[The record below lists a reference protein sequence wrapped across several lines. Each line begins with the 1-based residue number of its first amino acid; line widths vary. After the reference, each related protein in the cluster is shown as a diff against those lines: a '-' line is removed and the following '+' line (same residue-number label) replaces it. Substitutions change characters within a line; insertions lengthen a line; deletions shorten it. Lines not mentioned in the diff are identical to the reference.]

1 MIAALRLDLQ
11 VVGGRGVGEAL
22 DEAGSGFLDAGPD
35 AAEEGL
41 LEDGRGE
48 DPVRDGFLQ
57 LVELYLALLTVQL
70 LRLAEVQILELGG
83 DPVRV
88 DSGPRHEGLE
98 PGRRIS
104 RRGPNA

>member
-1 MIAALRLDLQ
+1 MIASLRLDLQ
-11 VVGGRGVGEAL
+11 VLGGRGIGEAL
-22 DEAGSGFLDAGPD
+22 DEAGSGFLDARPD

-48 DPVRDGFLQ
+48 DPVRDRLLE
-57 LVELYLALLTVQL
+57 LVEQPLALLSVQL

-88 DSGPRHEGLE
+88 DAGLRHE
-98 PGRRIS
+98 
-104 RRGPNA
+104 NAMKSGHGSFR